1 MRDHYAIN
9 KQMNLIFDTWV
20 YIICVHRSTLRSK
33 CTQIRKILLLV
44 CCYDDRSRIWRNFR
58 KMISFCWRKNI
69 SIWWKVFP
77 LRMMKNCFKLMT
89 MKNCFKWQ
97 CCSCCCFAFELVD
110 FPYGSLK
117 VVAISR
123 LWYNWQP
130 SVQLGNIMATLHCC
144 GIRLS
149 QLYNGKRILAATNLL
164 FNIYEA
170 QSTQNL
176 YRYIA

>member
-9 KQMNLIFDTWV
+9 KQMNPIFDTWV

-44 CCYDDRSRIWRNFR
+44 CCYDDSSRIRRNFR

-97 CCSCCCFAFELVD
+97 CCCFWISGLPLWFSEGGG
-110 FPYGSLK
+110 YLK
-117 VVAISR
+117 TVVQLATVRSIGKHYSNVTL
-123 LWYNWQP
+123 LWYP
-130 SVQLGNIMATLHCC
+130 AFTVI
-144 GIRLS
+144 
-149 QLYNGKRILAATNLL
+149 
-164 FNIYEA
+164 
-170 QSTQNL
+170 
-176 YRYIA
+176 